1 MTATT
6 SPTIRDFMTPIPATV
21 SDELTLADALDRM
34 YSDNVRHLPVVDN
47 KGVLVG
53 IVTTRDIAVAA
64 SVRDLDPE
72 KTPVAAAMT
81 AAPYVCEANT
91 PLIDVAYHLEHQRLG
106 SAIVT
111 DGQRPVGIFTTTDA
125 LRALRTFI
133 AGHPVEPAVKPT
145 HIVDQDKEAPVV
157 QKHPVRPSVSVSK
170 YDGMIS
176 WFLARL

>member
-1 MTATT
+1 MTAT

-34 YSDNVRHLPVVDN
+34 YSDNVRHLPVVDSN
-47 KGVLVG
+47 GVLVG
-53 IVTTRDIAVAA
+53 MVTTRDIAVAA
-64 SVRDLDPE
+64 SVRDLDPQ

-81 AAPYVCEANT
+81 AAPYACEANT
-91 PLIDVAYHLEHQRLG
+91 PLIDVAYHLEHERLG
-106 SAIVT
+106 SAVVT
-111 DGQRPVGIFTTTDA
+111 EGERPVGIFTTTDA

-133 AGHPVEPAVKPT
+133 AGHSVEPAVK
-145 HIVDQDKEAPVV
+145 
-157 QKHPVRPSVSVSK
+157 PSVSVSK

>member
-1 MTATT
+1 MTAT

-34 YSDNVRHLPVVDN
+34 YSDNVRHLPVVDSS
-47 KGVLVG
+47 GVLVG
-53 IVTTRDIAVAA
+53 IVSTRDIAVAA

-72 KTPVAAAMT
+72 KTSVAAAMT
-81 AAPYVCEANT
+81 SAPYACDANT
-91 PLIDVAYHLEHQRLG
+91 PLIDVAYHLEHERLG

-111 DGQRPVGIFTTTDA
+111 EGGRPIGIFTTTDA
-125 LRALRTFI
+125 LRALRTYI
-133 AGHPVEPAVKPT
+133 AGHPVEPAVRPS
-145 HIVDQDKEAPVV
+145 HLAGQEAEPVV
-157 QKHPVRPSVSVSK
+157 HKHPIKPSVRVSR